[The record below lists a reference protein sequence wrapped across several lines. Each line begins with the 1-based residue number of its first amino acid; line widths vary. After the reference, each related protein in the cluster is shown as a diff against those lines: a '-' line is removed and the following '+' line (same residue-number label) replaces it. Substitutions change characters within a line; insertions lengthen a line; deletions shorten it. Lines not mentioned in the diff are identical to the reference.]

1 MSVYIKNQRALS
13 ISSRWWLYRESP
25 LAKVQRRRNC
35 NMLRPKGNILLWPPT
50 PQGSWIIEDEKENIV
65 QEPTVVD
72 AYREAWPSA
81 PSRALVHINLE
92 QLWPHVQYLCK
103 TGPVASREKGIGYN
117 FIQAL
122 KLLTLGSCSEREKQF
137 FLRVQPLVHWPVSC
151 SRLYMNEFYKVINNN
166 NNKKQWT
173 LS

>member
-1 MSVYIKNQRALS
+1 MFTLKIRELFLFPVDGDYTVSHH
-13 ISSRWWLYRESP
+13 WLKCREEGTAICSG
-25 LAKVQRRRNC
+25 L
-35 NMLRPKGNILLWPPT
+35 KGTYYWDPPT

-103 TGPVASREKGIGYN
+103 TGPVASREKGTGYN